1 MKVSSA
7 DQPKLHS
14 VYARSVEAIVAWL
27 TPGRLKV
34 YPTTIAALTFA
45 AWGVSQALGPGLTDV
60 SETIIGAD
68 FAAFYMGGRFFLE
81 GRLAELYDLSAQKDF
96 QAGLVAPVIPKGFA
110 AFINPPFAVILYA
123 PFAWSSYGVGLLLWW
138 GAGLLALALSVHLL
152 RRELMPASQGSIPRL
167 LGLSFLFYPT
177 LAWFLYGQNTAFTLL
192 LYTLTFVMLR
202 RGRDFT
208 AGLTLGLLLYKPQ
221 LAIALSVVLLIKR
234 RWRALLGGAL
244 SAGLWLCIGF
254 TLSPAAMWE
263 FVRLAPVLPEFGRA
277 WIIHNW
283 GLNSFFGFSSLLLDG
298 FWRAGANLLT
308 AGLTIAGLIT
318 IVVWWWREAGW
329 RPGTRDWDFKIAAT
343 VAMGLL
349 ISPHLF
355 LYDLMLLLLP
365 LAILWSHYPRGTGD
379 RPLDGG
385 ALLAWTA
392 ALYIVTFA
400 GSYFS
405 MAQQQLSLA
414 VGLPKV
420 AIQLSTLVIA
430 GWAWV
435 VARSAPL
442 PAVSSRPV

>member
-1 MKVSSA
+1 MKVSSVA
-7 DQPKLHS
+7 QPKLHS
-14 VYARSVEAIVAWL
+14 VYARSVKAIVAWL

-34 YPTTIAALTFA
+34 YPTAIAALTFA

-60 SETIIGAD
+60 SKTIIGAD
-68 FAAFYMGGRFFLE
+68 FAAFYTGGRFFLS
-81 GRLAELYDLSAQKDF
+81 GRLDELYDLSAQKDF
-96 QAGLVAPVIPKGFA
+96 QASLVAPVIPRGFT
-110 AFINPPFAVILYA
+110 AFINPPFTVVLYA
-123 PFAWSSYGVGLLLWW
+123 PFAWSSYGLGLLLWW
-138 GAGLLALALSVHLL
+138 GAGLLALTLSLYLL
-152 RRELMPASQGSIPRL
+152 HRELRPSSQRSIPRL

-244 SAGLWLCIGF
+244 SAGLWLGIGF

-308 AGLTIAGLIT
+308 TGLTIAGLIT
-318 IVVWWWREAGW
+318 IVAWWWRASW
-329 RPGTRDWDFKIAAT
+329 QPDTHNWDFRMAAT
-343 VAMGLL
+343 LAVGLL

-365 LAILWSHYPRGTGD
+365 LGIVWGYYWQGAGD

-392 ALYIVTFA
+392 ILYVVTFVGNYLTA
-400 GSYFS
+400 
-405 MAQQQLSLA
+405 AQQQLSVILGFPKMA
-414 VGLPKV
+414 V
-420 AIQLSTLVIA
+420 QLGTLVIA
-430 GWAWV
+430 GWAWLI
-435 VARSAPL
+435 ARLAQQ
-442 PAVSSRPV
+442 RR